1 MAELELEAR
10 RVRMRAEIEDAMR
23 RLVAH
28 DRNNP
33 AHAAGAGDV
42 VAVGDVVAIGDT
54 APIPPLP
61 LVGGLVHPPLPPGPP
76 PGQQG
81 ATPIRQ
87 PGRTPV
93 ATTLAAAVA
102 AAVAARFDRV
112 ATLRPAAPQ
121 HPREADVF
129 DQGGIIPPH
138 MARLMQQ
145 QQARGNPTQGSCLSG
160 FGGFQSQ
167 QFNAAAA
174 AAAAAAGR

>member
-1 MAELELEAR
+1 MAELDLEAR
-10 RVRMRAEIEDAMR
+10 RVRMRAEIEDAMG
-23 RLVAH
+23 RLVAL

-42 VAVGDVVAIGDT
+42 VAVGDIVAVGNVVAIGNA
-54 APIPPLP
+54 APVPPLP
-61 LVGGLVHPPLPPGPP
+61 LVGGIVHPPLPPGPP

-93 ATTLAAAVA
+93 ATTSAAVVA
-102 AAVAARFDRV
+102 AAAARHNRV
-112 ATLRPAAPQ
+112 VTPRPAATQ
-121 HPREADVF
+121 HKRKAEIF
-129 DQGGIIPPH
+129 DQRGILPPH

-160 FGGFQSQ
+160 FGGFQS
-167 QFNAAAA
+167 
-174 AAAAAAGR
+174 